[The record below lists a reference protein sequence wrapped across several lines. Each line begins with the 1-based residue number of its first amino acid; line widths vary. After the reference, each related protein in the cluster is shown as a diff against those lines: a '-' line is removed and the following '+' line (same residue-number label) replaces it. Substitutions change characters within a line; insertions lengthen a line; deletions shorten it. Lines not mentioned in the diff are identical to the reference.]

1 MVRGDLSRACIGA
14 CVVLLAFT
22 AASPAEPLAYGT
34 PAGTSLD
41 KLLRDVVTWKLTPSI
56 SLAIVENG
64 KVVYA
69 GARGSADLKKNVP
82 ATAQTRYPIGSI
94 GTLFLAVAVMQLV
107 AKGKLHLDD
116 PVERYLPVLSDSTL
130 TVRRLLSP
138 REDEVNL
145 DVLGADDAN
154 YDVLGDV
161 IERVTEV
168 PLVTYLHD
176 HVFAPAGMDHTWSGE
191 PPDWAPL
198 ALGYYE
204 WRDVFGLAA
213 LETDAWNRKCC
224 SFISTATDVARFDS
238 ALLRGTLL
246 PDAWL
251 RAMQP
256 AFQSTRQAGMLM
268 IGRQG
273 TPSGYVAGNALF
285 VHDRFAIVALANCA
299 GFPAQAVLDP
309 VLTLFYPKAVAA
321 NAPSSRAAAVDP
333 AIAGLLR
340 PYLATQPQA
349 LGRVRA
355 MTLLSSSV
363 SEGFTEYRYLVDFSG
378 GTKTA
383 FLVVGPDG
391 KADGFWLH

>member
-1 MVRGDLSRACIGA
+1 
-14 CVVLLAFT
+14 
-22 AASPAEPLAYGT
+22 LAYGT

-56 SLAIVENG
+56 SLAIVQNG

-69 GARGSADLKKNVP
+69 GARGSADLEKIVP

-94 GTLFLAVAVMQLV
+94 GTLFLGVAVMQLV
-107 AKGKLHLDD
+107 AKGKLRLDD
-116 PVERYLPVLSDSTL
+116 PVERYLPALPDSTV

-138 REDEVNL
+138 PED
-145 DVLGADDAN
+145 DVN

-161 IERVTEV
+161 IERITEV

-213 LETDAWNRKCC
+213 VQTDAWSRKCC
-224 SFISTATDVARFDS
+224 SFTSTATDVARFDS
-238 ALLRGTLL
+238 ALFRGTLL
-246 PDAWL
+246 PAASL
-251 RAMQP
+251 RAVRQ

-309 VLTLFYPKAVAA
+309 VLRLFYPKAVAA

-340 PYLATQPQA
+340 PYLATHPQA
-349 LGRVRA
+349 LGSVRA